1 MDTIENIIR
10 LALFEDSGLGD
21 ITTESILPEP
31 AMGKGIIIAKESFI
45 LAGIK
50 VATTVF
56 KLLDPGCA
64 ASSVFSDGDPVKK
77 GEIVF
82 EVQGDLLSLL
92 KGERVALNF
101 LQRLSG
107 IATLTRSYVDELKG
121 SKVRLTD
128 TRKTTPGLR
137 SLEKEAVRAGGAVN
151 HRMSLY
157 DGILIKDNHIAVAGS
172 IRKAVNMV
180 RKRASHLMKIEV
192 EVSTLDQVKEAV
204 DEGVEVIM
212 LDNMDYDQMSAAV
225 VYINGR
231 AVVEASGNVSLKT
244 LNKIA
249 ATGVDVISCGALT
262 HQARSVDLSMQI
274 NQETRKVN
282 LFRPF
287 SFDV

>member
-1 MDTIENIIR
+1 MNTIENIIK

-21 ITTESILPEP
+21 ITAECILVESLF
-31 AMGKGIIIAKESFI
+31 GKGVIIAKESFV
-45 LAGIK
+45 LAGIN
-50 VATTVF
+50 VAEAVF
-56 KLLDPGCA
+56 KLLDPDCDT
-64 ASSVFSDGDPVKK
+64 SSSFSDGDYVKK

-107 IATLTRSYVDELKG
+107 IATLTRSYVDELKA

-137 SLEKEAVRAGGAVN
+137 SLEKEAVRAGGAYN

-172 IRKAVNMV
+172 IKKAVNLV
-180 RKRASHLMKIEV
+180 KKRASHLMKIEV
-192 EVSTLDQVKEAV
+192 EVSTLDEVKEAV
-204 DEGVEVIM
+204 DAGVEVIM
-212 LDNMDYDQMSAAV
+212 LDNMSYDQMSAAV
-225 VYINGR
+225 NYIAGR
-231 AVVEASGNVSLKT
+231 AIVEASGNVSLET

-249 ATGVDVISCGALT
+249 ATGVNVISCGALT
-262 HQARSVDLSMQI
+262 HQARSIDLSMQI
-274 NQETRKVN
+274 NRKK
-282 LFRPF
+282 F
-287 SFDV
+287 